1 MDYPLLLGI
10 FPQVLLDG
18 IILGFM
24 YALIALGYTMVY
36 GVLEFI
42 NFAHSE
48 IFITGAFVGV
58 EILLGLKG
66 AGLLDAL
73 PWVLVLVLIL
83 AAGMA
88 ISGGLAVLVERVAYR
103 PLRAAP
109 RLIPLISAI
118 GVSFF
123 LQDAIRLVESIWNNA
138 FNLVY
143 PTMEPLN
150 HRFELTATI
159 DVSVKSLVV
168 IVAALIML
176 WGLHVLVNR
185 TKIGTAMRA
194 VAEDQGAASLMG
206 INVNQIISLTFV
218 IGGAM
223 GGAAGVLFGV
233 QYGLI
238 NPYSGFIPGLKAFTA
253 AVLGGLGNIPGAMV
267 GGLVLGLLEAFAA
280 SYLSLL
286 TGSALAVATF
296 PRSVLVFLLFQGSLL
311 FVYRARIPERLRWS
325 LLPAALLVLMPVIGY
340 FNSYYL
346 EVATQVGIFVALA
359 LGLNIVVGLAGLLD
373 LGYVAFFA
381 VGAYSWAIFGSPHAN
396 VIFGGGFPLAGWWF
410 YVFLLVGLAVAA
422 TTGILLGLPVLRLHG
437 DYLAIVTL
445 GFGEV
450 IRVLAN
456 NLDKPINFTN
466 GPKGI
471 TPISRPPTPF
481 GLPYGEYFYF
491 LALLIVVAVVIVN
504 RRLENSHIGRAWEAI
519 REDELAARAMGVPL
533 VRMKLMAFACGASF
547 AGVMGVLFSAKQ
559 VFINPESFT
568 FLESIGVLAMVILG
582 GMGSIPGAIVG
593 ATIVTVLNLQVLK
606 GFSLWLNELKNA
618 GVTVL
623 GYSLADLP
631 TQFEPAKD
639 ERMFFGV
646 ILVLM
651 MIFRPQ
657 GIFPAR
663 RRQHELGG

>member
-1 MDYPLLLGI
+1 VI
-10 FPQVLLDG
+10 RS
-18 IILGFM
+18 
-24 YALIALGYTMVY
+24 LIAVAL
-36 GVLEFI
+36 
-42 NFAHSE
+42 
-48 IFITGAFVGV
+48 VG
-58 EILLGLKG
+58 L
-66 AGLLDAL
+66 
-73 PWVLVLVLIL
+73 
-83 AAGMA
+83 
-88 ISGGLAVLVERVAYR
+88 
-103 PLRAAP
+103 
-109 RLIPLISAI
+109 
-118 GVSFF
+118 
-123 LQDAIRLVESIWNNA
+123 
-138 FNLVY
+138 
-143 PTMEPLN
+143 
-150 HRFELTATI
+150 
-159 DVSVKSLVV
+159 
-168 IVAALIML
+168 
-176 WGLHVLVNR
+176 
-185 TKIGTAMRA
+185 
-194 VAEDQGAASLMG
+194 
-206 INVNQIISLTFV
+206 
-218 IGGAM
+218 
-223 GGAAGVLFGV
+223 
-233 QYGLI
+233 
-238 NPYSGFIPGLKAFTA
+238 
-253 AVLGGLGNIPGAMV
+253 
-267 GGLVLGLLEAFAA
+267 
-280 SYLSLL
+280 
-286 TGSALAVATF
+286 SALAVATF

-311 FVYRARIPERLRWS
+311 YVFKARLPEPLRWGLIAIS
-325 LLPAALLVLMPVIGY
+325 LVVLMPTIGY

-381 VGAYSWAIFGSPHAN
+381 VGAYSWAIVGSPHAN
-396 VIFGGGFPLAGWWF
+396 VILGGESFPLAGWWF
-410 YVFLLVGLAVAA
+410 YVFLFVGLATAA

-481 GLPYGEYFYF
+481 GMPYGEFFYF
-491 LALLIVVAVVIVN
+491 LALLIVVAVIIVN
-504 RRLENSHIGRAWEAI
+504 RRLEDSHVGRAWEAI
-519 REDELAARAMGVPL
+519 REDELAARAMGVNL

-593 ATIVTVLNLQVLK
+593 ATVVTVLNLQVLK

-631 TQFEPAKD
+631 TQFEPAKY
-639 ERMFFGV
+639 ERMVFGI

-663 RRQHELGG
+663 RRQRELAH